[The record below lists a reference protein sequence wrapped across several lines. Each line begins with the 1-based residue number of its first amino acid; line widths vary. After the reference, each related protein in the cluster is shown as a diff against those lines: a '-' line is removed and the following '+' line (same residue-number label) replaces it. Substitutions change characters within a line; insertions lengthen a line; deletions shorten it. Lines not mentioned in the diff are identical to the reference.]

1 MPMSACI
8 SRTTRIRSPRWS
20 GVGSGR
26 RPGNAPSGCAFRER
40 TRQPRDRSR
49 YGVMTQPA
57 PLPGSTTTEG
67 ARFRIASPSTFER
80 TPSVYRWIAAS
91 SARIEPTSDHGAT
104 WNRLS
109 KKMDSMASSS
119 SRRISIP
126 RESIALR
133 PLNSLGL
140 WEAVTTIAPL
150 TWPDL
155 ATKYC
160 AQGVGTRPRSITSQ
174 PADISPEDRGGDV
187 RLVVHAHAFEEG
199 RVRDRRPADAT
210 RLAEDHIGAQ
220 PAFHEAARA
229 HVHGRPQGACRD
241 IGVRRDLR
249 AARRQEEALRVQVV
263 RQRAG
268 VGPPSV
274 EAVRRQAFLNQPRED
289 LPLERDRMARLDEIE
304 HARLEHG
311 PARVH
316 QVARDLSLPRLFDEP
331 DNANL

>member
-1 MPMSACI
+1 MSACT

-26 RPGNAPSGCAFRER
+26 RPGNAPSGCAFKER
-40 TRQPRDRSR
+40 MRQPRDRNR

-57 PLPGSTTTEG
+57 PLPGSKTTEG

-80 TPSVYRWIAAS
+80 TPSVYRYIEVS

-109 KKMDSMASSS
+109 KKMDSIASSS

-150 TWPDL
+150 IWPDF

-160 AQGVGTRPRSITSQ
+160 AHGVGTRPRSITSQ
-174 PADISPEDRGGDV
+174 PADISPE
-187 RLVVHAHAFEEG
+187 A
-199 RVRDRRPADAT
+199 
-210 RLAEDHIGAQ
+210 
-220 PAFHEAARA
+220 AARA
-229 HVHGRPQGACRD
+229 SIGPLSRGSRARATAPPETNVPMARPTLTARSAF
-241 IGVRRDLR
+241 ISAPITPRMPFVPKRRVTPSPAGLDLGMGGDLR
-249 AARRQEEALRVQVV
+249 TV
-263 RQRAG
+263 RENAVSDDRAF
-268 VGPPSV
+268 
-274 EAVRRQAFLNQPRED
+274 AD
-289 LPLERDRMARLDEIE
+289 
-304 HARLEHG
+304 
-311 PARVH
+311 
-316 QVARDLSLPRLFDEP
+316 
-331 DNANL
+331 